1 MSTILVT
8 GGSGRLG
15 RSVVEGLAGAGHR
28 VISVDRDAVPAA
40 QLAAGAEQHTADLL
54 APGEALRLFQETAPD
69 AVIHLA
75 AIAVPFSAPE
85 EVIFATNT
93 RLAYAVLSAATEVGV
108 PKIITASSPTVL
120 GYGSPAGRLPDA
132 FPLDEQ
138 STPRPWNAYAL
149 SKLIAEQTMQM
160 FAAAQG
166 DRLRYAAF
174 RPCFVISP
182 EEWQGAPT
190 QQGHTLAER
199 LADPALAAPAL
210 FNYVDARDVA
220 DFLDLLLQKMDSIP
234 NGQTFFVGAADAL
247 ATEPLAELIPR
258 FLPGSAGLAAH
269 LTGTS
274 PAFSIVKAKELLGWE
289 PKRNWRNE
297 LRIPGDSPE
306 PSTAEAST
314 AEAITPEPGMPGLN
328 DPTPSRLNDEAPAAL
343 ATAGTGSKETS

>member
-1 MSTILVT
+1 MSTILIT

-15 RSVVEGLAGAGHR
+15 RSVVGGLSAAGHR

-40 QLAAGAEQHTADLL
+40 QLAPGAVQHAVDLL
-54 APGEALRLFQETAPD
+54 APGEALRLLQETTPD

-85 EVIFATNT
+85 EVIFTTNT

-108 PKIITASSPTVL
+108 PKIVTASSPTVL
-120 GYGSPAGRLPDA
+120 GYGSPAGWLPEA
-132 FPLDEQ
+132 FPLDENT
-138 STPRPWNAYAL
+138 TPRPWNAYAL
-149 SKLIAEQTMQM
+149 SKLTAEQTMQM

-166 DRLRYAAF
+166 DRIRYAAF

-182 EEWQGAPT
+182 EEWEGAPT

-199 LADPALAAPAL
+199 LADPALAAPSL

-220 DFLDLLLQKMDSIP
+220 EFLDLLLQKMDSIP

-247 ATEPLAELIPR
+247 AMEPLAELIPQ

-269 LTGTS
+269 LTGCH
-274 PAFSIVKAKELLGWE
+274 PAFSIEKARKLLGWE
-289 PKRNWRNE
+289 PRRSWRNE
-297 LRIPGDSPE
+297 LRID
-306 PSTAEAST
+306 
-314 AEAITPEPGMPGLN
+314 
-328 DPTPSRLNDEAPAAL
+328 PSRLNDEAPVAL
-343 ATAGTGSKETS
+343 AAAASGTKETP